1 MILSAKS
8 KSSYTFII
16 WCALLALVVACH
28 NIFTLGINQYLIVAL
43 ASVYMFGLSYKN
55 LLYYGVFIIPLAAGM
70 NGGVLWVLYLLLLFK
85 SPHVKKL
92 QIIFPVLLVLVES
105 FNMLVSPTAFDFK
118 ALFFYF
124 AYLALFFYYIF
135 EDSAGVD
142 VSKLFRVYLIG
153 VSIVCMIVVARILY
167 EGSLTDFLTNEQ
179 RLGFSTADIVK
190 SREGYIN
197 INPNSLGYFASVG
210 FSLLLLGRK
219 LLKFKKIPYVICLA
233 AFLLSGGLTVSRTW
247 LIVSTFALLWYMY
260 YHAFNVKVW
269 LFGALAFFVVMQFN
283 LIPDAFVDS
292 FTQRFTD
299 ESVETGSGRTEIFE
313 TYNKYMEEHP
323 ERIPFGVGILVYG
336 DVISSTHSMHNGT
349 QQILVGCGVFGL
361 LLFFIAAISFYRRYI
376 IYRHPPIFRYMP
388 FIAASLF
395 LQTLQFLTPHD
406 LMFPLAMTAVA
417 FKLGRADKSDF
428 RKDDNIICDGESGVG
443 WS

>member
-1 MILSAKS
+1 MKLFAKS

-16 WCALLALVVACH
+16 WCVLLALVIAGH

-55 LLYYGVFIIPLAAGM
+55 LLYYGAFIIPLAAGM
-70 NGGVLWVLYLLLLFK
+70 NGGVLWMLYVMLLFK
-85 SPHVKKL
+85 GHNVNKF
-92 QIIFPVLLVLVES
+92 QIVFPVLLVLVEFCNIVAS
-105 FNMLVSPTAFDFK
+105 NAAFDFK

-124 AYLALFFYYIF
+124 AYLALFFYYMF
-135 EDSAGVD
+135 EDSDGVD
-142 VSKLFRVYLIG
+142 VSKLLRVYLVG
-153 VSIVCMIVVARILY
+153 VSVVCMIVVARILY
-167 EGSLTDFLTNEQ
+167 EGSLTDFLTNGQ

-247 LIVSTFALLWYMY
+247 LIVTTFALLWYMY
-260 YHAFNVKVW
+260 YHAFNLKVW
-269 LFGALAFFVVMQFN
+269 LFSALAFFAVMQFN

-292 FTQRFTD
+292 FTQRFTE

-313 TYNKYMEEHP
+313 TYNKYLEEHT

-336 DVISSTHSMHNGT
+336 DVIGASHSMHNGT

-361 LLFFIAAISFYRRYI
+361 LLFFTAAIIFFRRYI
-376 IYRHPPIFRYMP
+376 IIRHPPIFRYMP
-388 FIAASLF
+388 FVAASLF
-395 LQTLQFLTPHD
+395 LQTVQFLTPHD

-417 FKLGRADKSDF
+417 LKLVRTDTSL
-428 RKDDNIICDGESGVG
+428 S
-443 WS
+443 